1 MELRLRLLVIV
12 MFAYELGTSEC
23 AEVVVPVSVNRRLS
37 GDLFSLSNSSHIVC
51 SRIRNDTSP
60 TYLVDERR
68 CVNSQD
74 LLDGI

>member
-1 MELRLRLLVIV
+1 MRLLVIV
-12 MFAYELGTSEC
+12 MFAYELSTSEC
-23 AEVVVPVSVNRRLS
+23 IEVVVPVSVNRRLS

-51 SRIRNDTSP
+51 NRTQNDMSP